1 MTHKHRPL
9 GSWGDVWAGETEP
22 SVLIKF
28 LGSALHTGRDVPSQ
42 FHVPVV
48 PVCFGDH
55 PKVLENSVSASQII
69 WDGDLQAG
77 KGPFYPFGLPME
89 KCPGPRKICE
99 T

>member
-1 MTHKHRPL
+1 MRHKHRPL
-9 GSWGDVWAGETEP
+9 GSWGDVWAGEAEP

-77 KGPFYPFGLPME
+77 KGPVLSIWAPHGE
-89 KCPGPRKICE
+89 VPRPKE
-99 T
+99 NM